1 MPSRLFAGA
10 AALAV
15 ILSANHAWGEA
26 EHEHTKTADPQ
37 TATTMRPKLAPLGA
51 TLESVLAAG
60 RQLNPAL
67 RAAALETSAAA
78 AKAAGADALDDP
90 TLSNSYQYYR
100 NPNVFSGHAVMVTQ
114 AFPLWGKRDLRR
126 EAALADLDA
135 ARGRERAARDA
146 LDERIKITFPQYYV
160 ATRAPDARP

>member
-1 MPSRLFAGA
+1 
-10 AALAV
+10 
-15 ILSANHAWGEA
+15 
-26 EHEHTKTADPQ
+26 
-37 TATTMRPKLAPLGA
+37 LGA

-90 TLSNSYQYYR
+90 TLSDSYQYYR

-114 AFPLWGKRDLRR
+114 AFGGNAICGARR
-126 EAALADLDA
+126 RWRIWTP
-135 ARGRERAARDA
+135 RGGGS
-146 LDERIKITFPQYYV
+146 
-160 ATRAPDARP
+160 RPHAMRLTNASR